1 MIIIK
6 GSNIVKEYGSKMNK
20 TQVIKGI
27 NLTIE
32 SGEFVSVVG
41 PSGSGKTTL
50 LYLLSG
56 LEPYTDGSIQL
67 FDKELNTYSSS
78 DTANLRQTKIGFV
91 FQSYNLIGNLNV
103 YENVL
108 ISAVIAGKSDK
119 NRVHEALEM
128 VGMLEYK
135 DLYPNQ
141 ISGGMQQRVSIA
153 RALVNDP
160 EIIFADEPT
169 GNLDHHNGLQ
179 IMEILKQL
187 NQNYHKTIILVTHNE
202 DLLFFGTRT
211 IRLNDGLIIED
222 VETIK

>member
-1 MIIIK
+1 
-6 GSNIVKEYGSKMNK
+6 
-20 TQVIKGI
+20 
-27 NLTIE
+27 
-32 SGEFVSVVG
+32 
-41 PSGSGKTTL
+41 

-202 DLLFFGTRT
+202 DLLSFGTRT

-222 VETIK
+222 VETLK

>member
-1 MIIIK
+1 MDIIK
-6 GSNIVKEYGSKMNK
+6 GSNVIKEYGSKMSK

-187 NQNYHKTIILVTHNE
+187 NQNYHKTIIFVTHNE
-202 DLLFFGTRT
+202 DLLSFGTRT

-222 VETIK
+222 VETLK

>member
-6 GSNIVKEYGSKMNK
+6 GSNMVKEYGNKMSK
-20 TQVIKGI
+20 TQVIKGV
-27 NLTIE
+27 NLTIK
-32 SGEFVSVVG
+32 SGEFVSIVG

-56 LEPYTDGSIQL
+56 LEPYTDGSIKL
-67 FDKELNTYSSS
+67 FDKELNTYSDI

-108 ISAVIAGKSDK
+108 ISSVIAGKSDK
-119 NRVHEALEM
+119 SKVNDALEM
-128 VGMLEYK
+128 VGMLDYK
-135 DLYPNQ
+135 HLYPNQ

-169 GNLDHHNGLQ
+169 GNLDHNNGLQ
-179 IMEILKQL
+179 IMEILKEL
-187 NQNYHKTIILVTHNE
+187 NRNYHKTIILVTHNE
-202 DLLFFGTRT
+202 DLLSYGTRT

-222 VETIK
+222 VETLK

>member
-6 GSNIVKEYGSKMNK
+6 GSNLVKEYGNKMSK

-160 EIIFADEPT
+160 KIIFADEPT

-202 DLLFFGTRT
+202 DLLSFGTRT

-222 VETIK
+222 VETLK

>member
-1 MIIIK
+1 MI
-6 GSNIVKEYGSKMNK
+6 
-20 TQVIKGI
+20 
-27 NLTIE
+27 
-32 SGEFVSVVG
+32 
-41 PSGSGKTTL
+41 
-50 LYLLSG
+50 
-56 LEPYTDGSIQL
+56 
-67 FDKELNTYSSS
+67 
-78 DTANLRQTKIGFV
+78 
-91 FQSYNLIGNLNV
+91 
-103 YENVL
+103 
-108 ISAVIAGKSDK
+108 K

-187 NQNYHKTIILVTHNE
+187 NQNYHKTIIFVTHNE
-202 DLLFFGTRT
+202 DLLSFGTRT

-222 VETIK
+222 VETLK